1 MVALPNLE
9 RVQGNG
15 ARVPL
20 GDRSVAATVAVDTFE
35 HIPAGERSAV
45 VEEMLRVTAPGGRLV
60 IIGPTG
66 SAAADGDRWL
76 LRTLR
81 RNGPEPSWARWLH
94 EHVENGLPTAE
105 EMRALLE
112 SPRVVRVRS
121 AGYLNLWFWRAMH
134 LAALR
139 GPRLGPAHAPV
150 WGPFA
155 RLARRYRRGPFYR
168 WMFVADLR

>member
-1 MVALPNLE
+1 
-9 RVQGNG
+9 
-15 ARVPL
+15 
-20 GDRSVAATVAVDTFE
+20 
-35 HIPAGERSAV
+35 
-45 VEEMLRVTAPGGRLV
+45 
-60 IIGPTG
+60 
-66 SAAADGDRWL
+66 
-76 LRTLR
+76 
-81 RNGPEPSWARWLH
+81 
-94 EHVENGLPTAE
+94 
-105 EMRALLE
+105 MRALLE